1 MRHMQ
6 EKHIEKHKKSL
17 DHYELGYPNTLIFLN
32 YHSAQ
37 IAIASH
43 QNDELHPNRTS
54 TYANVF

>member
-1 MRHMQ
+1 MQ